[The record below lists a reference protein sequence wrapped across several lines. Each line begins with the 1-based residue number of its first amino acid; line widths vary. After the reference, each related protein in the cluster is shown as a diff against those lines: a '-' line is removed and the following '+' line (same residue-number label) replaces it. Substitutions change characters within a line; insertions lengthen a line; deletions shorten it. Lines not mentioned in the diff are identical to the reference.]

1 MVTNYPQS
9 IASSRPL
16 AGDAYEEG
24 FSGRVMDWLRQTMC
38 GLHGHDTLVQFEQD
52 RMFLRCVSCGHETH
66 GWELDGVRP
75 TVTLRV
81 EAPRKA
87 IAPPQLIRER
97 KIA

>member
-9 IASSRPL
+9 IAASHPL
-16 AGDAYEEG
+16 SVEKNEEG
-24 FSGRVMDWLRQTMC
+24 LSARVFDWLRHMLC
-38 GLHGHDTLVQFEQD
+38 GLHGHDTLLQFEHK

-66 GWELDGVRP
+66 GWELDFSRP
-75 TVTLRV
+75 TVRLRV

-87 IAPPQLIRER
+87 LAAPKLVAER

>member
-9 IASSRPL
+9 IAASHPL
-16 AGDAYEEG
+16 AGQKNEEG

-38 GLHGHDTLVQFEQD
+38 GLHGHDTLLQFEQE

-66 GWELDGVRP
+66 GWEIETARPAVR
-75 TVTLRV
+75 LRV

-87 IAPPQLIRER
+87 LAARQLVSER